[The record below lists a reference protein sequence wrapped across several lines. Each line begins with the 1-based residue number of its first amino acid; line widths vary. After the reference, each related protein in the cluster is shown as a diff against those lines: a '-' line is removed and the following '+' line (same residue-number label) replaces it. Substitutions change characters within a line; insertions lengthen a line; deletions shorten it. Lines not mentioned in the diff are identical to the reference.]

1 MFIIPDS
8 PVRTSVGVSSVA
20 NSVSRVSPGL
30 TVRGITINKLIVT
43 GILQRDKRDSNIV
56 DNDFNATS
64 ASINAQFLF

>member
-1 MFIIPDS
+1 MREDKLHTFLIAADWKAARS
-8 PVRTSVGVSSVA
+8 
-20 NSVSRVSPGL
+20 
-30 TVRGITINKLIVT
+30 LIVT